1 MGVTEGLL
9 SFTLS
14 TLHYSR
20 MFKIYV
26 GYALGW
32 LWTSMLFV
40 LKHKGT
46 KLEAIQEDANTL
58 NKIPLHIAIL
68 VNSRE
73 EQLNLDDLARLV
85 VWALASGINT
95 VSLYS
100 PNDTLNEKLITLRQ
114 CIVRHHQVM
123 FSPPVPLVEVT
134 ELPQLSASSC
144 PGHTV
149 LVLSPKDGRQRLTE
163 LARKLSTSV
172 LKRQIRVT
180 DVDCHL
186 LTDKLVLSSNIPD
199 PDLALVCGGTSST
212 LGFPPWQLR
221 LTEIQTLQGHGK
233 VTYQDFFQSL
243 QRFAKCQQRYGK

>member
-73 EQLNLDDLARLV
+73 EQLKLDDLARLV

-100 PNDTLNEKLITLRQ
+100 PNGKCTCTPSVHGSHDIKLCCILTDTLNEKLITLRQ

-134 ELPQLSASSC
+134 ELPQLSASKH
-144 PGHTV
+144 GNI
-149 LVLSPKDGRQRLTE
+149 
-163 LARKLSTSV
+163 V
-172 LKRQIRVT
+172 LKA
-180 DVDCHL
+180 
-186 LTDKLVLSSNIPD
+186 N
-199 PDLALVCGGTSST
+199 
-212 LGFPPWQLR
+212 
-221 LTEIQTLQGHGK
+221 
-233 VTYQDFFQSL
+233 
-243 QRFAKCQQRYGK
+243 